1 MEFGFR
7 NSDTDDGLSDDEDM
21 LWGDEESEDF

>member
-7 NSDTDDGLSDDEDM
+7 NLDIDDGLSDDEETV
-21 LWGDEESEDF
+21 WGEEESEDF